1 MRPARLTRA
10 HVRTLRRAATAA
22 AASFA
27 PVLARLVAEVR
38 AELRGIGADSLA
50 AAEDVGCT
58 R

>member
-1 MRPARLTRA
+1 MTDSAIA
-10 HVRTLRRAATAA
+10 
-22 AASFA
+22 
-27 PVLARLVAEVR
+27 VAKSELR